1 MREEVHAQS
10 SGFAL
15 HLVAGNVVSWYR
27 HRCLEI
33 DFGAV
38 SRDWLSDG
46 FENSAVYAAMQ
57 QLPVI
62 QALPTS

>member
-27 HRCLEI
+27 HRCLEV

-38 SRDWLSDG
+38 DRDWLLSDFG
-46 FENSAVYAAMQ
+46 NSVAIAAMQ
-57 QLPVI
+57 QLPII
-62 QALPTS
+62 QALRTS